1 MSVERVLV
9 IGTTSDYI
17 EIIRRRFPRRALF
30 VTSQAERERSAE
42 PQPEPDEELL
52 CDLERHEN
60 AVERLVAYI
69 EQFDI
74 APSGVVCYDCE
85 SMSLAAR
92 IARALQLPYPSPDA
106 VAACRSKFTSKRL
119 WTEAGLPCPRAAL
132 VRSVSDAVNF
142 PQPSI
147 LKPLTGAGS
156 ELLFVCRNDEDA
168 RRAFA
173 TMSERLA
180 SHHDARM
187 YTCSSHAGE
196 SVDPRTV
203 FAIEEF
209 IEGEEYSCDFIYE
222 SGRAEIIRV
231 AKKIYATDQSVGTTL
246 AYILPAKLPLPID
259 EFKKQLAAAA
269 RAVGLD
275 RAICMLDFIYAD
287 GVAKMIE
294 IAPRIGGDCL
304 PPLILRSSGLDTI
317 GLALDFA
324 ERRDVRIPPP
334 SSWRKLVGLRFF
346 ATKSGTVRTLDDTA
360 LRHDKRVLEI
370 FLKRSAGHRVIM
382 PPDDY
387 DSRLLGHAIF
397 EPRDWNMLGSE
408 CAEINDMLKAEI
420 S

>member
-9 IGTTSDYI
+9 IGTTSDYV

-30 VTSQAERERSAE
+30 VTSQAERDRAAE
-42 PQPEPDEELL
+42 PLPEPDEELL
-52 CDLERHEN
+52 CDLDRHEH
-60 AVERLVAYI
+60 AIDRLVAHI

-92 IARALQLPYPSPDA
+92 IARELQLPYPSPDA
-106 VAACRSKFTSKRL
+106 VAACRSKYTSKRL

-132 VRSVSDAVNF
+132 VRSASDAVNF

-156 ELLFVCRNDEDA
+156 ELLFVCRNDGDA
-168 RRAFA
+168 RRAFT

-203 FAIEEF
+203 FAVEEF

-222 SGRAEIIRV
+222 SGRAAIVRV

-246 AYILPAKLPLPID
+246 AYILPAELPLPRD
-259 EFKKQLAAAA
+259 EFEKQIAAAA

-275 RAICMLDFIYAD
+275 RAVCMLDFICAD
-287 GVAKMIE
+287 GSAKMIE

-324 ERRDVRIPPP
+324 EQRELRIPPP
-334 SSWRKLVGLRFF
+334 SAWRKLAGLRFF
-346 ATKSGTVRTLDDTA
+346 ATKSGVVRTLDDTA

-387 DSRLLGHAIF
+387 DSRLLGHVIF
-397 EPRDWNMLGSE
+397 DPRDWNTLDDE
-408 CAEINDMLKAEI
+408 CVEINALLKVEI